1 MSFLQ
6 AATFIARKDIA
17 YLLRRRETILWT
29 FVMPVLFFYFIGTVM
44 GGLGP
49 GPDQRSPLAIRG
61 GRAGGFLVDEIERRL
76 VAQNFNVVRPATE
89 AEFAKSTRRLTI
101 PDPAPYPTFTDAI
114 LAGAKQTLTLE
125 DNSDPLAGTY
135 TQVRVS
141 RAVYEVVADLAVVKL
156 NGQTPSHET
165 FAALAAMPRMLT
177 LSVTSAGR
185 RLVPPTGFAQAV
197 PGTMVMFTM
206 LVLLTAGSVS
216 LVIERDQGL
225 LKRLASAPMSPGAIV
240 LGKWCSRL
248 ALGLLQI
255 GFALV
260 TGRVLFHMDWG
271 SSLPMVLLV
280 LFGWAA
286 FSAGLAI
293 VLANITRT
301 TAQTAGLGV
310 LAAQLLA
317 ALGGCW
323 WPIEITPPWMQKLSL
338 VLPTG
343 IAMNALHKLVN
354 FADPWTSAVPHL
366 VALLAGALV
375 LGWIGT
381 RIFKYQ

>member
-1 MSFLQ
+1 MSFLR
-6 AATFIARKDIA
+6 AASFIARKDVS

-61 GRAGGFLVDEIERRL
+61 GNNGGFLVEEIERRL
-76 VAQNFNVVRPATE
+76 VAQNFNVMRPASE
-89 AEFAKSTRRLTI
+89 AEFAKFARRLTI
-101 PDPAPYPTFTDAI
+101 PDPAPYSTFTDAI

-125 DNSDPLAGTY
+125 DSSDPLAGTY
-135 TQVRVS
+135 NQVRIS
-141 RAVYEVVADLAVVKL
+141 RAVYEVVADLAVVKVD
-156 NGQTPSHET
+156 GQVPSHDA

-177 LSVTSAGR
+177 LSVASAGH
-185 RLVPPTGFAQAV
+185 RLVPPMGFAQAV

-216 LVIERDQGL
+216 LIIEREQGL
-225 LKRLASAPMSPGAIV
+225 LKRLASSPMSPGAIV
-240 LGKWCSRL
+240 LGKWFSRL
-248 ALGLLQI
+248 LLGLVQI
-255 GFALV
+255 GFAMI
-260 TGRVLFHMDWG
+260 TGRVLFRIDWG
-271 SSLPMVLLV
+271 TSLPMVMLV

-286 FSAGLAI
+286 FCAGLAV
-293 VLANITRT
+293 VLANVART
-301 TAQTAGLGV
+301 VAQAAGLGV
-310 LAAQLLA
+310 LAAQVLA

-354 FADPWTSAVPHL
+354 FADPWTSAVPHF
-366 VALLAGALV
+366 VALLLGALV